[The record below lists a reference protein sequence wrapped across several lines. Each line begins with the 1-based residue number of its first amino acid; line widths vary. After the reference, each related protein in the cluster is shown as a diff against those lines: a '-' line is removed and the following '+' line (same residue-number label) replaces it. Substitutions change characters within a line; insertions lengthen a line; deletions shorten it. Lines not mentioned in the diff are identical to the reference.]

1 MFVRKIT
8 TVCGLN
14 VFKRNGSYS
23 IRSYSKSGN
32 SRLILRDVGVTIHS
46 PEEFQGG
53 PAFPTGDAV

>member
-8 TVCGLN
+8 TVCGCLN
-14 VFKRNGSYS
+14 ETGA